1 MNATPN
7 IRYRL
12 ETDRE
17 QFWLQAGENTIGS
30 SPRNDIV
37 LSVGGVSRHHA
48 VISLGGG
55 SIHVRDLDSKNGTLI
70 NGSAVS
76 SSPLAVHDKIGLGP
90 VTLSLSAVDE
100 DDAELGLEC
109 GHTLLPA
116 PDLDA
121 SQATATVLRPDLEGE
136 RAHLLFIGEFFGH
149 ITRDANQGVG
159 SQGSGREVAL
169 RSLVDLLNAEGCAVI
184 ESAGGSEMAVISGV
198 GQLEGLG
205 QAFEEAQWMVAD
217 DPTLARLR
225 RPGWVCVAER
235 RAERP
240 LALAVSGIPLTA
252 DDPTPLLGTLLHL
265 LSHVDPRRP
274 SARKED
280 PPEAPPLEPG
290 IVPSVAPD
298 MRAIYQ
304 QIGLLRQGTLP
315 VLILGESGVGK
326 EHIARLIH
334 ETSRRSHRPFVAINC
349 AAIPS
354 ELLEAEMFGIGRGVA
369 TGVEPREGK
378 FQLADGGTL
387 FLDEIGDMSPEL
399 QAKLLRALQEREIV
413 PLGRAPQQI
422 DVRVV
427 AATNTDLQAR
437 MGDGEFRQ
445 DLYYRLAGYEIE
457 VPPLRRR
464 RADLPALIG
473 HFVRVYSEETGK
485 SVRGVSVK
493 ALRRLCSYDWPGN
506 VRELKN
512 IVRRLV
518 YTCPGGQ
525 AIESAML
532 PATLLDPPPAD
543 PSVDDLENG
552 SASLPGHLEAIERR
566 LIGQALEK
574 TGGNQTRAAKL
585 LGISR
590 NGMAYRLKRLG
601 MENETS

>member
-1 MNATPN
+1 MNVTPG

-12 ETDRE
+12 EAE
-17 QFWLQAGENTIGS
+17 SNQYWLQTGENTIGS

-37 LSVGGVSRHHA
+37 LPIGGVSRHHA

-55 SIHVRDLDSKNGTLI
+55 SISVRDLDSTNGTLI

-76 SSPLAVHDKIGLGP
+76 SGPLTVHDKIGLGP
-90 VTLSLSAVDE
+90 ITLSLSAVEE

-109 GHTLLPA
+109 ACAQPPSAVVDTGQGTLTMA
-116 PDLDA
+116 RIDVADGR
-121 SQATATVLRPDLEGE
+121 S
-136 RAHLLFIGEFFGH
+136 HLLLIGEFLDCLGP
-149 ITRDANQGVG
+149 RVEADG
-159 SQGSGREVAL
+159 SASAGREAAL
-169 RSLVDLLNAEGCAVI
+169 RALTDRLDADGCALI
-184 ESAGGSEMAVISGV
+184 ESAGADRMAVIAGV
-198 GQLEGLG
+198 GDLETLG
-205 QAFEEAQWMVAD
+205 ETFDDAQWRIAD
-217 DPTLARLR
+217 DPAMATLRHR
-225 RPGWVCVAER
+225 GWACVTER
-235 RAERP
+235 RAELP
-240 LALAVSGIPLTA
+240 LALAVRGIPPGA
-252 DDPTPLLGTLLHL
+252 DDPTPLLSILLRL
-265 LSHVDPRRP
+265 LADVDRRRP
-274 SARKED
+274 RPVRVEPQD
-280 PPEAPPLEPG
+280 PPPLAPG
-290 IVPSVAPD
+290 IVPSVAPS
-298 MRAIYQ
+298 MRALYR
-304 QIGLLRQGTLP
+304 QIGLLRQGTLS

-334 ETSRRSHRPFVAINC
+334 EASRRRHRPFVAINC

-378 FQLADGGTL
+378 FQIADGGTL

-399 QAKLLRALQEREIV
+399 QAKLLRALQEREIM
-413 PLGRAPQQI
+413 PLGRGSRRV

-437 MGDGEFRQ
+437 MAAGEFRQ
-445 DLYYRLAGYEIE
+445 DLYYRLAGYEID
-457 VPPLRRR
+457 VPPLRERR
-464 RADLPALIG
+464 VDLPAFIG
-473 HFVRVYSEETGK
+473 HFVRAYGEETGK

-493 ALRRLCSYDWPGN
+493 ALRRLCAYAWPGN

-518 YTCPGGQ
+518 YACPDGQ

-532 PATLLDPPPAD
+532 PTTIFDPLPAD
-543 PSVDDLENG
+543 PGVDDLQNG
-552 SASLPGHLEAIERR
+552 TASLPSHLEAIERR
-566 LIGQALEK
+566 MIRQVLES

-601 MENETS
+601 LES